1 MKKLLQNCCDVLRLS
16 HFWGLWTCLG
26 GWVPLAL
33 QRAQVIAPVELWSE
47 QGDSGSIFLFK
58 FGQTWSFAW
67 NAPSWIFDTPDWR
80 CFVVTFFGINK
91 MLTDGISRGRSW
103 KRRVQC
109 FLFLEKSISSQFR
122 LFANVECFLFL
133 GKWISSQFR
142 WFANVQPQQSKD
154 LHKDAQKKKVPLTRW
169 GGGGLGGGPA
179 EYPGVHLKEAILIPI
194 VLPAFVALQCCTVGI
209 HMYVHASTLSPI
221 SLPLLWLSS
230 TWPPPTPWG
239 ETTHGRPSTELV
251 TIHICDNLLATFG
264 CQYIA
269 TNLGETCLPSLPSL
283 ESLPIITRVGDGAYF
298 GFLVILIWSN

>member
-1 MKKLLQNCCDVLRLS
+1 MLDIHIYICSMRQIYWANEDKGNWEFSCWKAEVLSSIPQSSSCWIRRARQRVELADEETIAKLLQCLRLS
-16 HFWGLWTCLG
+16 RFWGLWTYLG

-179 EYPGVHLKEAILIPI
+179 EYPSVHLKEVDPNLNSLQIFNFNNLTLRI
-194 VLPAFVALQCCTVGI
+194 VTKVPKKGPNHQVRWGWPSWVSCC
-209 HMYVHASTLSPI
+209 
-221 SLPLLWLSS
+221 
-230 TWPPPTPWG
+230 
-239 ETTHGRPSTELV
+239 PS
-251 TIHICDNLLATFG
+251 
-264 CQYIA
+264 
-269 TNLGETCLPSLPSL
+269 
-283 ESLPIITRVGDGAYF
+283 
-298 GFLVILIWSN
+298 